1 MFAIAH
7 LYFDVISN
15 NDWSTLPIART
26 YSGSQMQVNVER
38 CFAAPFQSATFF
50 TVHTSSML
58 SCSNRRE
65 LQMAIKPIRETP
77 QTQWKHV
84 GDLSTTRMMML
95 RAIANRLN
103 IASPLVLSLPAAVL
117 ARRGR
122 TQQTQ

>member
-1 MFAIAH
+1 MFATAH
-7 LYFDVISN
+7 LYCDVMSN
-15 NDWSTLPIART
+15 NDWSTSPIART
-26 YSGSQMQVNVER
+26 DSGSQLQVNVER
-38 CFAAPFQSATFF
+38 CFAASFQSTTFF

-65 LQMAIKPIRETP
+65 LQMAIKPICETP

-103 IASPLVLSLPAAVL
+103 IARPLVLSLPAAVL